1 MGDDVETCAK
11 GERPLYPWHCIRVL
25 CFVDVRFLSEPVPTL
40 VLEFKGVV
48 SQLIMSVDQ
57 L

>member
-1 MGDDVETCAK
+1 MGDDVETCAE
-11 GERPLYPWHCIRVL
+11 GERPLHPWHCIRVL
-25 CFVDVRFLSEPVPTL
+25 CFVDVRFLSEPDSDARPQ
-40 VLEFKGVV
+40 FKGVV